1 MTIAVLMGGRSAEHE
16 ISLMSG
22 GAMLAA
28 LSQRDFPNIRAVTV
42 SRDHQWSADGTP
54 ATFAR
59 ALEDVDV
66 ALLAFHGEWGEDGRA
81 QALMEWIGLPYNGSR
96 PTASALAMD
105 KPVSRVLLREHGL
118 AIPQGSAHV
127 RPGDRDAIER
137 LAEGIARAH
146 PFPLVV
152 KPASRGSSVG
162 VTLVRTA
169 RQLVPAL
176 HEAFR
181 YDNRALVEKYLDGI
195 EVSCGVLEE
204 LSGELKALPVAQI
217 IPPRD
222 HALFDFHA
230 KYSGEAQELVPAPLA
245 PDVARRVAETAL
257 AAHFALG
264 CRHYSRTDMI
274 ILNGRPIVLELN
286 TLPGLTPESIL
297 PKEALAAGL
306 SYPALIERLVGLASR
321 DRTQ

>member
-1 MTIAVLMGGRSAEHE
+1 MIIAVLMGGRSTEHE

-22 GAMLAA
+22 AAILAA
-28 LSQRDFPNIRAVTV
+28 LSQRGFSHTRAVTV
-42 SRDHQWSADGTP
+42 SRDHQWAADGAP
-54 ATFAR
+54 ATFNQ
-59 ALEDVDV
+59 ALEGVDV

-81 QALMEWIGLPYNGSR
+81 QALMEWVGLPYNGSR

-118 AIPQGSAHV
+118 AVPHGSTHM
-127 RPGDRDAIER
+127 RPGHRGAREQLVED
-137 LAEGIARAH
+137 IARAH
-146 PFPLVV
+146 HFPLVV
-152 KPASRGSSVG
+152 KPASRGSSIG

-169 RQLVPAL
+169 DQLVPAL

-181 YDNRALVEKYLDGI
+181 YDERVLVEEYLDGI

-204 LSGELKALPVAQI
+204 LSGKLTALPAAQI

-230 KYSGEAQELVPAPLA
+230 KYSGETQELVPAPLA
-245 PDVARRVAETAL
+245 PDVAQRVAETAL
-257 AAHFALG
+257 ATHVALG

-274 ILNGRPIVLELN
+274 ILNNRPIVLELN

-297 PKEALAAGL
+297 PKEATAAGL
-306 SYPALIERLVGLASR
+306 SYPALIERLVGLAAR
-321 DRTQ
+321 DRA

>member
-1 MTIAVLMGGRSAEHE
+1 MIIAVLMGGRSAEHE

-22 GAMLAA
+22 SAMLAA
-28 LSQRDFPNIRAVTV
+28 LSQRGFPNTRAVTV
-42 SRDHQWSADGTP
+42 SRGHQWTVDSAP
-54 ATFAR
+54 ATFVQ
-59 ALEDVDV
+59 ALEGVDV

-81 QALMEWIGLPYNGSR
+81 QALMEWVGLPYNGSR

-118 AIPQGSAHV
+118 AIPQGSVHV
-127 RPGDRDAIER
+127 RPEQQGMMER
-137 LAEGIARAH
+137 LVEDIARTH
-146 PFPLVV
+146 PLPLVV

-169 RQLVPAL
+169 DQLVPAL

-181 YDNRALVEKYLDGI
+181 YDERVLVEEYLDGI

-204 LSGELKALPVAQI
+204 LSGKLTALPVAQI

-230 KYSGEAQELVPAPLA
+230 KYSGKTQELVPAPLA
-245 PDVARRVAETAL
+245 QDLAQRVAETAL
-257 AAHFALG
+257 AAHVALG

-274 ILNGRPIVLELN
+274 ILNNRPFVLELN

-321 DRTQ
+321 DRA

>member
-22 GAMLAA
+22 GAILTA
-28 LSQRDFPNIRAVTV
+28 LSKRGFPNIRAVTV
-42 SRDHQWSADGTP
+42 SREHQWSADGSP
-54 ATFAR
+54 ATFSQ
-59 ALEDVDV
+59 ALEGVDV

-81 QALMEWIGLPYNGSR
+81 QALMEWLGLPYNGSR

-105 KPVSRVLLREHGL
+105 KPMSRILLREHGL
-118 AIPQGSAHV
+118 SIPQGSTHM
-127 RPGDRDAIER
+127 RPGDRNAMER
-137 LAEGIARAH
+137 LVEGIARTR
-146 PFPLVV
+146 PFPIVV

-169 RQLVPAL
+169 HQLIPAL

-181 YDNRALVEKYLDGI
+181 YDSRALVEEYLDGI

-204 LSGELKALPVAQI
+204 LSGKLMALPVAQI
-217 IPPRD
+217 IPTRD

-230 KYSGEAQELVPAPLA
+230 KYSGETQELVPAPLA
-245 PDVARRVAETAL
+245 PDIAQRVAETAL
-257 AAHFALG
+257 TAHFALG

-274 ILNGRPIVLELN
+274 IVAGKPIVLELN

-321 DRTQ
+321 DRIQ